1 MLFRSDDVSDVR
13 KAVEICLADLERTF
27 GDVYGNDAGHL
38 EFQYSARASQALV
51 KGLGAEKGKAFGIT
65 VASPAAIGV
74 ILADTAVKAAAVEV
88 RAYSSPGHGTS
99 YSNEVILGISG
110 DSGAVKQAIISARE
124 VGIELLAAM
133 GDRPESTTKPYIL

>member
-1 MLFRSDDVSDVR
+1 M
-13 KAVEICLADLERTF
+13 
-27 GDVYGNDAGHL
+27 
-38 EFQYSARASQALV
+38 
-51 KGLGAEKGKAFGIT
+51 
-65 VASPAAIGV
+65 
-74 ILADTAVKAAAVEV
+74 KAAAVEV